1 MNKVLRYIIYI
12 LVSYIVII
20 FLFSSFVSIIS
31 NDKKFYLLSN
41 PDNKDFMNN
50 LITYAKSE
58 GIKLKVQ
65 YADDLEILDYLKEDN
80 VYDGVWMSNSIWL
93 YMLNDVK
100 VINSKSISINPVV
113 MGVKKSKAESLNFTN
128 KDIYNKDIMSAIKNK
143 KLKYIMSSVTKTNT
157 GLTAYLG
164 FLNSLAG
171 SPEILTSDMLKNDKL
186 INDLK
191 TLFSGVERVSGND
204 TFLEDIFLKD
214 DTYEAVIATE
224 SSLININKQL
234 ESSNKETLFLLY
246 PVDGVAINDSPFAY
260 VDKSQ
265 NKIEAFNILQSYLLS
280 NSSQEKMQ
288 EFGKR
293 TWYGGT
299 NESANKTIFNPEWGI
314 NTNDYLIPLKYPS
327 KLVMDEAILLYIDEL
342 RKPSHTV
349 FCLDYSGSMYGNGN
363 NELVSAM
370 KFILDYNTS
379 SEEKLQFSKYDKIT
393 VIPFESYNLDI
404 YSTENGR
411 NTTELIEK
419 ISTLSPGG
427 STNIYSCTVEGL
439 RILKKT
445 TDEYIK
451 TIILMTDGYS
461 NAGSYSELDDYYYAN
476 SLNIPIYS
484 IMFGESSKTQLET
497 IANLTN
503 AKVFDGRTDLLKA
516 FKEVRSYN

>member
-171 SPEILTSDMLKNDKL
+171 SPEILTSDMLK
-186 INDLK
+186 
-191 TLFSGVERVSGND
+191 
-204 TFLEDIFLKD
+204 
-214 DTYEAVIATE
+214 
-224 SSLININKQL
+224 
-234 ESSNKETLFLLY
+234 
-246 PVDGVAINDSPFAY
+246 
-260 VDKSQ
+260 
-265 NKIEAFNILQSYLLS
+265 
-280 NSSQEKMQ
+280 
-288 EFGKR
+288 
-293 TWYGGT
+293 
-299 NESANKTIFNPEWGI
+299 
-314 NTNDYLIPLKYPS
+314 
-327 KLVMDEAILLYIDEL
+327 
-342 RKPSHTV
+342 
-349 FCLDYSGSMYGNGN
+349 
-363 NELVSAM
+363 
-370 KFILDYNTS
+370 
-379 SEEKLQFSKYDKIT
+379 
-393 VIPFESYNLDI
+393 
-404 YSTENGR
+404 
-411 NTTELIEK
+411 
-419 ISTLSPGG
+419 
-427 STNIYSCTVEGL
+427 
-439 RILKKT
+439 
-445 TDEYIK
+445 
-451 TIILMTDGYS
+451 
-461 NAGSYSELDDYYYAN
+461 
-476 SLNIPIYS
+476 
-484 IMFGESSKTQLET
+484 
-497 IANLTN
+497 
-503 AKVFDGRTDLLKA
+503 
-516 FKEVRSYN
+516 